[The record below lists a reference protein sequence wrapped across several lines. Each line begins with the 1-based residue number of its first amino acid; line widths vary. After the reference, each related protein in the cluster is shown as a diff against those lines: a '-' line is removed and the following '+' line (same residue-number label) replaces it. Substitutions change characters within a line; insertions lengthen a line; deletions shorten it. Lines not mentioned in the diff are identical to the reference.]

1 MSYRNYYAQTSTRKP
16 GLLWVIGTGIH
27 YLLVLA
33 TVFSALATALVL
45 IVGIVNMDFSSWS
58 VWLKSADSF
67 LVGVAMAFVVGF
79 LWSVYNTVRKTYLN
93 AYRKDG
99 AFGVITMTL
108 KLPFI
113 ILSAILSLAFGFI
126 EAMPKCKQDEGE
138 KTFQQCWDEDTK
150 YEQYLKQQRETWRH

>member
-1 MSYRNYYAQTSTRKP
+1 MSYRNYNAQTSTRKP

-33 TVFSALATALVL
+33 TIFSALATALVL

-99 AFGVITMTL
+99 AFGVIIHTL
-108 KLPFI
+108 TIPFV
-113 ILSAILSLAFGFI
+113 LTTAILSLVFDFI
-126 EAMPKCKQDEGE
+126 SAWPEEKEDEEEKMWKEAADNMAYDE
-138 KTFQQCWDEDTK
+138 
-150 YEQYLKQQRETWRH
+150 YLKNQKWRH